1 MSQILN
7 KLDVTHSDIFH
18 YFNNLR
24 IKCNKIVITGKLFE
38 MWSFYQAHSSLF
50 GHILVVVAA
59 FCWMACEVWRNESR
73 TNQTLPTE
81 TLFICNHFFFFL
93 YKGYGIITDTS
104 FEIESIHRA
113 PSPSNL
119 ASGFVDLLTRNNGAN
134 TEPIVT
140 SFFFCLEISSHLFE
154 AVLV

>member
-1 MSQILN
+1 M
-7 KLDVTHSDIFH
+7 VF
-18 YFNNLR
+18 
-24 IKCNKIVITGKLFE
+24 
-38 MWSFYQAHSSLF
+38 
-50 GHILVVVAA
+50 
-59 FCWMACEVWRNESR
+59 
-73 TNQTLPTE
+73 
-81 TLFICNHFFFFL
+81 
-93 YKGYGIITDTS
+93 ITDTS

-140 SFFFCLEISSHLFE
+140 SFFCFCLEISSHLFE